1 MNSAMKA
8 LAETREDSATQWK
21 TPAERVREFG
31 RHGPRIPTGFP
42 TLDQALRGGFMAGR
56 VVIVGGAPSAGK
68 TSFIV
73 YLAHDFRRNGH
84 EVAILAADEDAEG
97 LLIRWGQQDGFAR
110 EDLETGNESVKD
122 AFASNLESIP
132 FDLVDADEVGAV
144 VEDVAEKLARRASEK
159 TGILF
164 VDSVQMARGRGTGAD
179 MGLRE
184 RIDSVLRAL
193 SVAAK
198 KYGLLVIATSELSRA
213 AYAGNVRPVND
224 LAAFKESGGIEY
236 GAAVALVI
244 RSWAHD
250 PHVLEIGIPKNRLGS
265 RASFWVNFD
274 PERAT
279 FREVDAPVHVPRSAT
294 SKRST
299 SASERVLS
307 VLSTGEVFPNRNALS
322 TACGANRTRTL
333 EAIRALIREGII
345 IETKD
350 GLSLARQGSESVPV
364 PVPPYRGENRE
375 PNEPTAAVPVPVPV
389 PGTGNQEKTS
399 TERVKGR
406 PST

>member
-1 MNSAMKA
+1 MNAGQKA
-8 LAETREDSATQWK
+8 LAETREDSAKQWK
-21 TPAERVREFG
+21 TPAERARSLG
-31 RHGPRIPTGFP
+31 THGARLPTGFP

-56 VVIVGGAPSAGK
+56 LAIVGGAPSAGK

-73 YLAHDFRRNGH
+73 HLAREFAHKGH
-84 EVAILAADEDAEG
+84 PVAILAADEDADG
-97 LLIRWGQQDGFAR
+97 LLIRWGQQDGFSR
-110 EDLETGNESVKD
+110 EALEAGDDSVKQS
-122 AFASNLESIP
+122 FASILEPIP
-132 FDLVDADEVGAV
+132 LDLIDADEVEAV
-144 VEDVAEKLARRASEK
+144 VEDVAEKLARRSSDK
-159 TGILF
+159 TRILF
-164 VDSVQMARGRGTGAD
+164 VDSVQMARGRSTGAD

-184 RIDSVLRAL
+184 RIDSVLRASSL
-193 SVAAK
+193 AAK
-198 KYGLLVIATSELSRA
+198 KHGLLVIATSELSRA

-244 RSWAHD
+244 RSSAHD

-265 RASFWVNFD
+265 RPSFWVEFD
-274 PERAT
+274 PVRAT
-279 FREVDAPVHVPRSAT
+279 FREVEAPVHVPRSAT
-294 SKRST
+294 GDT
-299 SASERVLS
+299 QARVLA
-307 VLSTGEVFPNRNALS
+307 VLKNGEVFA
-322 TACGANRTRTL
+322 TRSELAKRVGGKRQTTL
-333 EAIRALIREGII
+333 EAIAVLIKENAID
-345 IETKD
+345 ETKD